1 MSNIFELLGKIEQK
15 PGLYIGNA
23 SLTALRQFLVGYKF
37 ARQEMGILPI
47 DEELDFYQ
55 NFQPWLQI
63 RFHVQTVNSWDK
75 IILFKYIDEKTA
87 FASFFQLGIKVKI
100 STQFWS
106 NHQKTTNKLHEE
118 YCRLA

>member
-87 FASFFQLGIKVKI
+87 FASFFQLLVEFRQRDKSQDIDPILVESSSNAIEKV
-100 STQFWS
+100 
-106 NHQKTTNKLHEE
+106 
-118 YCRLA
+118 A